1 MGSDRHHLPAGPLT
15 MAEVINLRAAR
26 KAKGR
31 QDKAQS
37 AAQNRALHGRTK
49 AERQRQRAEA
59 ERAARQIDGARR
71 DEP

>member
-31 QDKAQS
+31 KDKAQS

-49 AERQRQRAEA
+49 AERQRQQAEA

-71 DEP
+71 EEP